1 MCDILRE
8 EKQIKAGTA
17 TEGKIKK
24 ERRYLVKIEMPSL
37 HIFLRLASKPLQSH
51 R

>member
-8 EKQIKAGTA
+8 EKQIKAGTSS
-17 TEGKIKK
+17 EGRIEK
-24 ERRYLVKIEMPSL
+24 ERYFVKIELPSL
-37 HIFLRLASKPLQSH
+37 NIFLKIVSKPLQSH

>member
-8 EKQIKAGTA
+8 EKQIKAGKS
-17 TEGKIKK
+17 TEGRIKK
-24 ERRYLVKIEMPSL
+24 ERKYFVKIELPSL